1 MKAISTRYSGPTNT
15 RGSRI
20 IATDG
25 DGNRV
30 SVSYDDALNSER
42 SHAAAVRKLCQ
53 KMGWHGK
60 LTGGHTKNGMAWVW
74 DDDQYRIE
82 V

>member
-1 MKAISTRYSGPTNT
+1 MKAITTRYNGPTNT

-20 IATDG
+20 TATDE

-30 SVSYDDALNSER
+30 SVSYNDALNSEPN
-42 SHAAAVRKLCQ
+42 HAAAARKLCQ
-53 KMGWHGK
+53 KMDWRGN
-60 LTGGHTKNGMAWVW
+60 LTGGHTKHGMVWVW
-74 DDDQYRIE
+74 DDARNRID